1 MRVPYSTVGL
11 IVGPK
16 GATIKHIQRTTKTTI
31 KSPDRGAE
39 SIFEI
44 IGTAANVER
53 ARQEINAFVV
63 WRGID
68 DDGDEISNEFSQFN
82 QHSIEGKKGL
92 NKFLVRIKF

>member
-1 MRVPYSTVGL
+1 MTHHGVINDGFEKKLFNFNFYQITQFITTKSKVRVPYSTVGL

-44 IGTAANVER
+44 IG
-53 ARQEINAFVV
+53 
-63 WRGID
+63 
-68 DDGDEISNEFSQFN
+68 
-82 QHSIEGKKGL
+82 L
-92 NKFLVRIKF
+92 